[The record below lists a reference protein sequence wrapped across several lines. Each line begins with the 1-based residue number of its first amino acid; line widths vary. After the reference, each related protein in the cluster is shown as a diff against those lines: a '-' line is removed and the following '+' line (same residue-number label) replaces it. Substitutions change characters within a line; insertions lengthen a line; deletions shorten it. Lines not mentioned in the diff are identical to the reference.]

1 VVLTGYTGSAWVVQ
15 DPYGSQDLANG
26 GWASQA
32 MGAGKDQLYSFKNFN
47 PRIFVEGDGSC
58 WGWTFSHK

>member
-1 VVLTGYTGSAWVVQ
+1 VVLTGYTDSQWVVQ
-15 DPYGSQDLANG
+15 DPYGSQDLLNG

-32 MGAGKDQLYSFKNFN
+32 MGAGKDQLYSFENFN

-58 WGWTFSHK
+58 WGWTFG